1 MKKKKAVSI
10 LILALVV
17 LAVLLALCLRKAPPE
32 EAPPDT
38 APPEEV
44 LPVAET
50 ATGYESPIDFAKLR
64 KQNPDIYGWLTI
76 PGTEIDYPVLQN
88 SEDDYL
94 YMYHNVDRKDDKN
107 GALFT
112 EHEYNSNDFSDPVTI
127 IYGHHMKSGA
137 MFGNLQQIYT
147 DDFEGHR
154 DVVIYTPEEEL
165 HYQVFAAVPYS
176 NRHIL
181 YFYDKFQMEE
191 AVEEFVEELLDTRA
205 IGATV
210 DDTFTVEED
219 NRLLVLST
227 CLQGNNTRRFLV
239 VGKLVS
245 E

>member
-1 MKKKKAVSI
+1 MKRKKAISI
-10 LILALVV
+10 LVLALVV

-32 EAPPDT
+32 ETP
-38 APPEEV
+38 PPEEV

-50 ATGYESPIDFAKLR
+50 ATGYESPIDFTKLR

-76 PGTEIDYPVLQN
+76 PNTEIDYPVLQN

-112 EHEYNSNDFSDPVTI
+112 EHEYNGNDFSDPVTI

-165 HYQVFAAVPYS
+165 HYQVFAAVPYG

-181 YFYDKFQMEE
+181 YYYDKFQMEE

-210 DDTFTVEED
+210 DESVTVEKD
-219 NRLLVLST
+219 DRFLVLST
-227 CLQGNNTRRFLV
+227 CLQGDNTKRFLV

>member
-1 MKKKKAVSI
+1 MKRKKAISI
-10 LILALVV
+10 LVLALVV

-32 EAPPDT
+32 ET
-38 APPEEV
+38 PPEEV

-50 ATGYESPIDFAKLR
+50 ATGYESPIDFTKLQ

-76 PGTEIDYPVLQN
+76 PNTEIDYPVLQN

-154 DVVIYTPEEEL
+154 DVAIYTPEEEL

-181 YFYDKFQMEE
+181 YYYDKFQIEGTI
-191 AVEEFVEELLDTRA
+191 EEFVDELLGIRA

-210 DDTFTVEED
+210 DESVTIEKDD
-219 NRLLVLST
+219 RLLVLST
-227 CLQGNNTRRFLV
+227 CLQGDNTKRFLV

>member
-10 LILALVV
+10 LILALVGV
-17 LAVLLALCLRKAPPE
+17 IAVLLVLWMKK
-32 EAPPDT
+32 APPDT

-112 EHEYNSNDFSDPVTI
+112 EHEYNGNDFSDPVTI

-181 YFYDKFQMEE
+181 YYYDKFQMHE
-191 AVEEFVEELLDTRA
+191 AVVEFVDELLDIRA

-210 DDTFTVEED
+210 DDTFTVEEGD
-219 NRLLVLST
+219 RLLVLST
-227 CLQGNNTRRFLV
+227 CLQGDNTKRFLV